1 MKKMAIP
8 AGENLLRNFKQLDRL
23 TYKCRPPRPL
33 TSISW
38 LAGSPF
44 QQANIEV

>member
-1 MKKMAIP
+1 MKKLAIP

-33 TSISW
+33 TSMTC
-38 LAGSPF
+38 LTGSPF
-44 QQANIEV
+44 QQANIEI